1 MGFLRLLWE
10 YKYMMI
16 IMASKKNKIKRRQL
30 TKSKAA
36 QNRKQ
41 SKLYQQQKAD
51 VANFVSNIAANS
63 AGAGLIGIAVTKGD
77 NIGISIGIGLIGLGL
92 ALQLLSLIIKR

>member
-1 MGFLRLLWE
+1 
-10 YKYMMI
+10 
-16 IMASKKNKIKRRQL
+16 MASKKNKNKRRQL
-30 TKSKAA
+30 TQGKRA
-36 QNRKQ
+36 QRKQ
-41 SKLYQQQKAD
+41 RKLHQQQKAD

-77 NIGISIGIGLIGLGL
+77 NIGISIGVGLIGLGL